1 MEIQISSF
9 VWALIYLGGGFMI
22 MIFVLQYKWAKTCNR
37 KVRTLTALK
46 SGGGKWGYADKEG
59 GSITLYNKE
68 LDETKVWAVNELATI
83 EIEYPGVGFIPSWMQ
98 KSIRLVLLNEDD
110 TEPILNRAP
119 HRNMVASPDV
129 IQFLKALSLKDKDK
143 KMIDEF
149 VSELKTYPTKP
160 IVGDPATLGAL
171 MRQQA
176 MRALAQVSNEL
187 MDTLKTINTKLARIG
202 NFNATYI
209 YILIGFNII
218 LSAVAIYFAMQA
230 GQVDPDLLDKLAGLD
245 VNNILD
251 KLDLIHKAL
260 GITP

>member
-22 MIFVLQYKWAKTCNR
+22 MIFFLQYKWAKTTT
-37 KVRTLTALK
+37 KKIRTLTALK
-46 SGGGKWGYADKEG
+46 SGGGQWGYANKEG

-83 EIEYPGVGFIPSWMQ
+83 EIEYPGIGFIPSWMQ
-98 KSIRLVLLNEDD
+98 KSIRLVLLNEGD
-110 TEPILNRAP
+110 TEPILNRAV

-129 IQFLKALSLKDKDK
+129 IQYLKVLAGKDEANKAA
-143 KMIDEF
+143 IEEYI
-149 VSELKTYPTKP
+149 SELRTYPTRP

-176 MRALAQVSNEL
+176 MKALASVSNEL
-187 MDTLKTINTKLARIG
+187 METLKTINTKLARLG

-209 YILIGFNII
+209 YVLIGFNII
-218 LSAVAIYFAMQA
+218 LSGFAIYFSMQ
-230 GQVDPDLLDKLAGLD
+230 GGSLD
-245 VNNILD
+245 VTDVLD
-251 KLDLIHKAL
+251 NLELIKKAL
-260 GITP
+260 GIVAP